1 MLWENIRPFSR
12 YPRELEISKKYT
24 FVEVLPP
31 DARFF
36 YIMRGEG
43 TFRID
48 GAPVTLPEKSALFI
62 NAGVPYRMLPTGFSI
77 LAVNFDWTQENA
89 AQNFPLHPIPVRELT
104 ADSDVPLPI
113 TFEDYPEFD
122 RYTYREGAFFA
133 EEPLRRLIR
142 LYDRRKL
149 HYQLESDAVLTLLL
163 SEFLEKKSSSR
174 TGIFDADAV
183 ADYLQEHYREP
194 ITNQTVADIF
204 HFHPNYIGAE
214 FRRAFGKPLH
224 RYLLELR
231 IIKAIALLENG
242 GMSVTEAAERVG
254 FTSANYFSR
263 YYKKITGKTPTNRNS
278 VIL

>member
-1 MLWENIRPFSR
+1 MLWEDIRPFSR
-12 YPRELEISKKYT
+12 YPRELEISRKYT

-36 YIMRGEG
+36 YIVRGEG

-62 NAGVPYRMLPTGFSI
+62 NAGVPYRMLPTGVSI

-113 TFEDYPEFD
+113 TFEDHPEFD

-163 SEFLEKKSSSR
+163 SEFLEKKER
-174 TGIFDADAV
+174 FAHG
-183 ADYLQEHYREP
+183 H
-194 ITNQTVADIF
+194 
-204 HFHPNYIGAE
+204 
-214 FRRAFGKPLH
+214 FRRRRGC
-224 RYLLELR
+224 RLL
-231 IIKAIALLENG
+231 AGAL
-242 GMSVTEAAERVG
+242 
-254 FTSANYFSR
+254 
-263 YYKKITGKTPTNRNS
+263 P
-278 VIL
+278 